1 MKDAR
6 KQKTIK
12 HKSVRSSKAHR
23 SQQTSG
29 NLLTAVVASASG
41 EIFEIEGYAAVGMD
55 GELIAPLAADQT
67 QQLPYGSELMFL
79 PDRMPIL
86 HNLST
91 GKLEVMQENPYQL
104 GSPLFPVAAFNSP
117 GYVVTHNCAYREA
130 LTAKMLP
137 LFSYGAVGWH
147 RGQFRSAV
155 TLVDDEPRQDLR
167 FMKTEDVMKGIK
179 SLRKQIPSN
188 RLRAHLEHCAMTYGC
203 PAGKNFFLGR
213 YEAPLPTS
221 QFCNARCLGCLS
233 LQQKEAGDYGLVALT
248 SNSQERIAFTPT
260 PDEIAEIALYHIRR
274 VKAAV
279 VSFGQGCEG
288 DPLMSFDVIEPAIRL
303 IRSKTLE
310 GTININTNAGRPEI
324 LGKLID
330 AGMDSMRVSI
340 NSVRSSCYEAYFR
353 PKGYGLQDVETSID
367 IAISRGCHTAINYL
381 NCPGFTDTPEEVEA
395 LIGFLSTHPLHFIQW
410 RNLNF
415 DPLRY
420 LKEMNAAATHS
431 RPIGMKA
438 VLELVQERFPDIS
451 HGYFNPP
458 KERFYHQRMP
468 Q

>member
-1 MKDAR
+1 MRAQKKIKD
-6 KQKTIK
+6 KP
-12 HKSVRSSKAHR
+12 VRSPKSSRLRNA
-23 SQQTSG
+23 SES
-29 NLLTAVVASASG
+29 LLTAVVAGASG
-41 EIFEIEGYAAVGMD
+41 EIFELEGYAAVGMD
-55 GELIAPLAADQT
+55 GQRMATLAADQALH
-67 QQLPYGSELMFL
+67 LPYGSELMFL

-91 GKLEVMQENPYQL
+91 GKLEVLRENPYQP

-117 GYVVTHNCAYREA
+117 GYVVTHNCAYQEGPDAR
-130 LTAKMLP
+130 MLP

-147 RGQFRSAV
+147 RGQFCSAV
-155 TLVDDEPRQDLR
+155 VLVDSEPRQDLR
-167 FMKTEDVMKGIK
+167 FMKTEDVMKGIRA
-179 SLRKQIPSN
+179 LRKQIPSN

-213 YEAPLPTS
+213 YEAPLPTAQS
-221 QFCNARCLGCLS
+221 CNARCLGCLS
-233 LQQKEAGDYGLVALT
+233 LQQEGVV

-260 PDEIAEIALYHIRR
+260 PDEIAEIALFHIHR
-274 VKAAV
+274 VKHAV

-288 DPLMSFDVIEPAIRL
+288 DPLMAADVIAPAIRL

-324 LGKLID
+324 LSQLLD
-330 AGMDSMRVSI
+330 AGMDSMRVSM

-353 PKGYGLQDVETSID
+353 PKGYGFEDVEASID
-367 IAISRGCHTAINYL
+367 HAIGRGRHVAINYL

-395 LIGFLSTHPLHFIQW
+395 LLGFLSRHPLHFIQW

-415 DPLRY
+415 DPFRY
-420 LKEMNAAATHS
+420 LKEMHAAATHS
-431 RPIGMKA
+431 RPIGMKT
-438 VLELVQERFPDIS
+438 VLERIQERFPGIS

-458 KERFYHQRMP
+458 KERFYHQRIT
-468 Q
+468 

>member
-1 MKDAR
+1 MIAKR
-6 KQKTIK
+6 KTQKIITGK
-12 HKSVRSSKAHR
+12 PVRSPKAPR
-23 SQQTSG
+23 LQQTSG
-29 NLLTAVVASASG
+29 SLLTAVVAGASG
-41 EIFEIEGYAAVGMD
+41 EIFELEGYAAVGMD
-55 GELIAPLAADQT
+55 GQRMELLTADQT
-67 QQLPYGSELMFL
+67 QQLPHGSELMFL

-91 GKLEVMQENPYQL
+91 GKLEALRENPYQP
-104 GSPLFPVAAFNSP
+104 GSPLFPVAVFNSP
-117 GYVVTHNCAYREA
+117 GYVVTHNCAYQEA
-130 LTAKMLP
+130 LKARMLP

-155 TLVDDEPRQDLR
+155 ILVDSEPRQDLR
-167 FMKTEDVMKGIK
+167 FMKPEDVMKGIK
-179 SLRKQIPSN
+179 ALRKQIPSN

-221 QFCNARCLGCLS
+221 QSCNARCLGCLS
-233 LQQKEAGDYGLVALT
+233 LQQEGAV
-248 SNSQERIAFTPT
+248 SSSQERIAFTPT
-260 PDEIAEIALYHIRR
+260 PDEIAEIALYHIHR

-288 DPLMSFDVIEPAIRL
+288 DPLMAADVIAPAIRL

-324 LGKLID
+324 LGNLID
-330 AGMDSMRVSI
+330 AGMDSMRVSM
-340 NSVRSSCYEAYFR
+340 NSVRKSCYEAYFR
-353 PKGYGLQDVETSID
+353 PKGYGFQDVEASVD
-367 IAISRGCHTAINYL
+367 LAISCGRHVAINYL
-381 NCPGFTDTPEEVEA
+381 NCPGFSDTLEEVEA
-395 LIGFLSTHPLHFIQW
+395 LIGFLSRHPLHFIQW

-415 DPLRY
+415 DPFRY
-420 LKEMNAAATHS
+420 LKEMHAAATHS
-431 RPIGMKA
+431 RPIGMKM
-438 VLELVQERFPDIS
+438 VLERIRGRFPDIS

-458 KERFYHQRMP
+458 KERFYHQRMV

>member
-1 MKDAR
+1 MR
-6 KQKTIK
+6 TLKTIQDK
-12 HKSVRSSKAHR
+12 PLRSSKVPR
-23 SQQTSG
+23 LPKTSG
-29 NLLTAVVASASG
+29 SLLTAVVAGASG
-41 EIFEIEGYAAVGMD
+41 EIFELEGYAAVGMD
-55 GELIAPLAADQT
+55 GQRMTPLTADQT
-67 QQLPYGSELMFL
+67 QKMPYGSELMFL

-91 GKLEVMQENPYQL
+91 GKIETLRENPYQP
-104 GSPLFPVAAFNSP
+104 GNPLFPVAVFNSP
-117 GYVVTHNCAYREA
+117 GYVVTYNCAYQEA
-130 LTAKMLP
+130 LNARILP

-155 TLVDDEPRQDLR
+155 TLVDSEPRQDLR
-167 FMKTEDVMKGIK
+167 FMKPEDVKKGIRA
-179 SLRKQIPSN
+179 LRKQIPSN

-213 YEAPLPTS
+213 YEAPLPTAQS
-221 QFCNARCLGCLS
+221 CNARCLGCLS
-233 LQQKEAGDYGLVALT
+233 LQQEGVV

-260 PDEIAEIALYHIRR
+260 PGEIAEIALYHIHR

-288 DPLMSFDVIEPAIRL
+288 DPLMAADVIEPAIRL

-330 AGMDSMRVSI
+330 AGMDSMRVSM
-340 NSVRSSCYEAYFR
+340 NSVRSSCYKAYFR
-353 PKGYGLQDVETSID
+353 PKGYDFQDVEASID
-367 IAISRGCHTAINYL
+367 LAISRGRHVAINYL

-395 LIGFLSTHPLHFIQW
+395 LIGFLSSHPLHFIQW

-415 DPLRY
+415 DPFRY
-420 LKEMNAAATHS
+420 LKEMHAAATHS
-431 RPIGMKA
+431 RPIGMKT
-438 VLELVQERFPDIS
+438 VLERIQKRFPDIS
-451 HGYFNPP
+451 HGYFNPS
-458 KERFYHQRMP
+458 KERFYPQRMAR
-468 Q
+468 